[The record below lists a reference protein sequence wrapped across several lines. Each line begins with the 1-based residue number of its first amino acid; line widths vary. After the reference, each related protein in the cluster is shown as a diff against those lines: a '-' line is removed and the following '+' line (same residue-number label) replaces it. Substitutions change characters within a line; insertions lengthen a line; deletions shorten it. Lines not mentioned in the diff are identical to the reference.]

1 MIVSFYGGIAM
12 YSGATVFTQ
21 LMQQL
26 PWWRFQ
32 PLVNH
37 YQGDYKVKTFR
48 CAEHFRV
55 MAFAQLT
62 YRESLRDIEAC
73 LRAMGPK
80 LYHMGIRSTV
90 SRNNL
95 SNANETRDWRI
106 YADFAQILIQ
116 MARELYVDDSA
127 FSDLDATIYALDS
140 TTIDLCMTLFPWA
153 HFRRTKSAVKMH
165 TLLNLCGNIPEFIL
179 ITEGRM
185 HDVNV
190 LDHLVPLPGAYY
202 VMDRAYVDFERLY
215 TLHTLKAYFVTRA
228 KKNFQ
233 FQRRYSHATDRSTGV
248 ICDQTIILSGFYPKQ
263 HYPEALRRIKYRDP
277 DGRVLVFLTND
288 FSLPA
293 LLVAKLYKGRWQI
306 ELFFKWI
313 KQHLRIKA
321 FYGTSAN
328 AVKTQI
334 WISICVYLLVAITK
348 KRLKIDRSLYTILQ
362 ILSVSV
368 FEKMPILQAFHGV
381 DDPDEGGDFCKQL
394 LLWD

>member
-1 MIVSFYGGIAM
+1 M
-12 YSGATVFTQ
+12 YSGATVFSQ

-32 PLVNH
+32 TFVDR

-73 LRAMGPK
+73 LRAMEPK
-80 LYHMGIRSTV
+80 LYHMGIHSTV

-95 SNANETRDWRI
+95 SNANENRDWRI
-106 YADFAQILIQ
+106 YAEFAQVLIQ
-116 MARELYVDDSA
+116 QARELYVDDST
-127 FSDLDATIYALDS
+127 FPDLDATVYALDS
-140 TTIDLCMTLFPWA
+140 STIDLCMALFPWA

-165 TLLNLCGNIPEFIL
+165 TLLNLCGNIPEYIL
-179 ITEGRM
+179 ITEANV

-190 LDHLVPLPGAYY
+190 LDHIIPLPGAYY
-202 VMDRAYVDFERLY
+202 VMDRAYLDFERLY

-228 KKNFQ
+228 KTNFQ
-233 FQRRYSHATDRSTGV
+233 FQRRYSHPSDRSTRIV
-248 ICDQTIILSGFYPKQ
+248 CDQTVTLTGFYPKQ
-263 HYPEALRRIKYRDP
+263 RYPEALRRIKYRDP
-277 DGRVLVFLTND
+277 EGRVLVFLTND

-293 LLVAKLYKGRWQI
+293 LTIAELYKARWQI

-321 FYGTSAN
+321 FFGTSAN

-334 WISICVYLLVAITK
+334 WIAVCVYLLIAITK
-348 KRLKIDRSLYTILQ
+348 KRLKIDQSLYTILQ

-368 FEKMPILQAFHGV
+368 FEKIPLLQAFQDGNYIINK
-381 DDPDEGGDFCKQL
+381 DDFCNQL
-394 LLWD
+394 QLFD